1 MAQGK
6 EEGVAQGG
14 EVGVAQGEEVGVAQ
28 GEEEGVAQGREELLV
43 SEDDVE
49 ELARDK
55 ACGDVRE
62 KVKRKFLV
70 DMPEDFYQFWE
81 FCKSL
86 DPVHPDGEEAT
97 RGSVLT

>member
-1 MAQGK
+1 M
-6 EEGVAQGG
+6 
-14 EVGVAQGEEVGVAQ
+14 
-28 GEEEGVAQGREELLV
+28 AQGREEGRQLLV
-43 SEDDVE
+43 SEDRTDVE

-86 DPVHPDGEEAT
+86 DPVHPDGKEHVDQYCP
-97 RGSVLT
+97 RPWCFCVMSLTWYEYDI

>member
-1 MAQGK
+1 MAQGR
-6 EEGVAQGG
+6 EGGVAQGR
-14 EVGVAQGEEVGVAQ
+14 EVGVAQGREGGVAQ
-28 GEEEGVAQGREELLV
+28 GEEEGRQLLV
-43 SEDDVE
+43 SEDHTDVE

-86 DPVHPDGEEAT
+86 DPVHPDGKEH
-97 RGSVLT
+97 VDQY